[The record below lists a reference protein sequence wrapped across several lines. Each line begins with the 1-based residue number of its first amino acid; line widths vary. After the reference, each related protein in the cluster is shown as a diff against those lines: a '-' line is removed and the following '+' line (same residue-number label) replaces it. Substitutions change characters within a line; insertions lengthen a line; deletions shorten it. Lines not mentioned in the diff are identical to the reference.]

1 MFTESLN
8 KDSRR
13 VFTESLNKDS
23 RRLFTESLN
32 KEEERVYRK
41 LEQRGGTCLLIESFN
56 REKQEGAYRK
66 LSKR

>member
-1 MFTESLN
+1 VFTESLN

-41 LEQRGGTCLLIESFN
+41 LEQRGGTCLLIESLN